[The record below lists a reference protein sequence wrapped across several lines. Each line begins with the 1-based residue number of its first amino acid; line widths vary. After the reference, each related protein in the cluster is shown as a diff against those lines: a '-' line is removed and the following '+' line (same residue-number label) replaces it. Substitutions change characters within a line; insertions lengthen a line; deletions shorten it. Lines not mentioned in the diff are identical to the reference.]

1 MSRVWR
7 ILAASGLATSI
18 GVGLIGCGATGATTA
33 RLTTPPTT
41 VRSSVSSPTSTASDP
56 PPTPTLWPLSSG
68 LLSATGS
75 PVSPAVGSSGALIAF
90 VNPASPLS
98 AYTVRWTVVP
108 HLPSGVALTI
118 VLALPATTVAT
129 PGPVS
134 PPYTGQSGD
143 PAQAQSVGVIG
154 ALAPSVARIWHLPP
168 QTTIDTVAP
177 TTLLHWQITAFPTL
191 WVVNTHQSRV
201 AQLIGGVSTQTLSTA
216 LDALSR

>member
-1 MSRVWR
+1 MSRFWR
-7 ILAASGLATSI
+7 VLAAFGLAT
-18 GVGLIGCGATGATTA
+18 GMGAGLIGCGTATVRHATPSA
-33 RLTTPPTT
+33 A
-41 VRSSVSSPTSTASDP
+41 VRSSVSPPTSTASDP
-56 PPTPTLWPLSSG
+56 PSTPALWTLSSG
-68 LLSATGS
+68 LLSTTGS
-75 PVSPAVGSSGALIAF
+75 PVSLTLGSSGGLIAF

-98 AYTVRWTVVP
+98 AYTIRWTVVP
-108 HLPSGVALTI
+108 HLSPGVALTI

-191 WVVNTHQSRV
+191 WVVNTHQNRV
-201 AQLIGGVSTQTLSTA
+201 AQLIGGVSAQTLSTA